1 MIRLPTASTVLIV
14 VGLILTLL
22 WGVFI
27 LAGLGLGG
35 YGPGAPPRL
44 LTAAVAPPTLAGVLL
59 IVGGALRLQR
69 RASGSSIGRQLLAA
83 FAIIAGVGVGAL
95 ALTLFRFGR

>member
-1 MIRLPTASTVLIV
+1 MRLPTASTVLIV
-14 VGLILTLL
+14 VGIILTLL

-83 FAIIAGVGVGAL
+83 FAIIVGVGVGAL